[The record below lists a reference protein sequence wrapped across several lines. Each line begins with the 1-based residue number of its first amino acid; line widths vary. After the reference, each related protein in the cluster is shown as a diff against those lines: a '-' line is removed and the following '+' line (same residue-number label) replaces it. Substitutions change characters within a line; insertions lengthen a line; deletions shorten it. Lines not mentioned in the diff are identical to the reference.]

1 MEQEQNRAVLKK
13 AILALPSYHP
23 PEGLWHDIEHIL
35 DEEPSLSLNTVIK
48 DLRQY
53 QPPTSVWNHIS
64 DYLDEPE
71 VKKPTLL
78 SILSSSVLSRAAAVA
93 FILVSGY
100 LVLTLF
106 TTNGKEKVRYA
117 EGVIQAPIIDID
129 YQEDEPMIQMVSQA
143 FEESP
148 VARQQKDYTQLKSA
162 LKELNEAKIVILE
175 MLDSYGEDPQMIK
188 ELADIERSRTDVVMK
203 MARFI

>member
-35 DEEPSLSLNTVIK
+35 DEETSLTLNTVIK
-48 DLRQY
+48 ELPQY
-53 QPPTSVWNHIS
+53 QPPVSVWNHIS

-71 VKKPTLL
+71 VKKPRRL
-78 SILSSSVLSRAAAVA
+78 SVLSSSVLSKAAAVA
-93 FILVSGY
+93 LILVSGY
-100 LVLTLF
+100 LALTLF
-106 TTNGKEKVRYA
+106 TANGNERVRYA
-117 EGVIQAPIIDID
+117 EGVIQSPVIDID

-148 VARQQKDYTQLKSA
+148 VARQQKEFSQLKST
-162 LKELNEAKIVILE
+162 LEELNEAKIVILE
-175 MLDSYGEDPQMIK
+175 MIANYGEDPQMIK